1 MSIREQRY
9 NECIRLA
16 DHAKANKR
24 WDMYR
29 YYMQKAEEYR

>member
-9 NECIRLA
+9 NEYMRLA

-24 WDMYR
+24 WNVYR
-29 YYMQKAEEYR
+29 YYMRKAEEYK